1 MFRSF
6 SFVLFLLAALA
17 SSACATKQPCASQA
31 VKAPGSPRLSSPRNS
46 HASHPAVH
54 LSLHDIV
61 KNRQAVA
68 PPPLV
73 YKTRKSNE
81 RMSKKLQK
89 LKSLGWELESV
100 RDEMGRLA
108 SRVHKLGKREQQ
120 GHDASG
126 QEIHDLL
133 HHALEVFESVP
144 SSIAAREIRREGQ
157 SGAIKP
163 CKDKHDHRAT
173 HPPSASPVPSGRVKR
188 ATVTGSL
195 TPISAEAIQHTL
207 SRVLDSFSS
216 TIELAAS
223 SLPLL
228 PSAAQ
233 RSSIEALVGDLRWEM
248 SMLLSD
254 TQVDVPGLSLPDGY

>member
-6 SFVLFLLAALA
+6 SFVLFRERLTHLLLPPEPADISGTCSVLAALA

-81 RMSKKLQK
+81 RVSKKLQK

-126 QEIHDLL
+126 QEI
-133 HHALEVFESVP
+133 V
-144 SSIAAREIRREGQ
+144 
-157 SGAIKP
+157 
-163 CKDKHDHRAT
+163 
-173 HPPSASPVPSGRVKR
+173 SA
-188 ATVTGSL
+188 
-195 TPISAEAIQHTL
+195 
-207 SRVLDSFSS
+207 
-216 TIELAAS
+216 
-223 SLPLL
+223 
-228 PSAAQ
+228 
-233 RSSIEALVGDLRWEM
+233 
-248 SMLLSD
+248 
-254 TQVDVPGLSLPDGY
+254 